1 MNTNGE
7 YNNEKKSNVKNASKN
22 NVNNTNA
29 ESKSGNDEI
38 EFEIKDIEIE
48 PTNVKISGKA
58 DIKFEELPSSNTEE
72 SKNVLDD
79 YMEDL
84 SDNNVQKKDDSI
96 KNETKSTENDENAV
110 NDTTNN
116 NNNDDDQNK
125 EDSNNDK
132 EEIKEV
138 SDKDKS
144 DEEKSDKNDENQV
157 EEKTGKNNDNQYE
170 KKPDADTK
178 GLGDEKPNKDEEKTD
193 GEKTSKDNE
202 KPENVKNND
211 ENKNQPQENK
221 PQENPKSN
229 QDNQKNNKSDKN
241 DQKDN
246 KKPKS
251 SSDEKR
257 QEAKNKQENNR
268 NRNNNNNNNSDNKG
282 SLKDRIKNKANPK
295 NLAKQAANK
304 TKTGQAVNN
313 VKDKVDKTKKTV
325 KAIQKIVQFVVKYW
339 YIVVAVLAILI
350 VALVIIF
357 IIVTLQPGP
366 GGDVNDSDNTSNY
379 SKADQKTL
387 QKMRKLFAKYP
398 NADGTLAMVT
408 VLYPYFSTLHDGNV
422 LSYLEKD
429 VTDEEPVDVNDD
441 TEEIDADN
449 EDVDDDAND
458 KEENDMYLQPLRKS
472 KIRRKLKKILKELN
486 GSTEEQFKEYLKDN
500 YFKKDKGYSGFDDSF
515 EAYNGYK
522 EMFDSVKS
530 EVRDEL
536 ADAVI
541 EELYAKKD
549 LFLEYVYTNIVCSTA
564 STSLGYSDGGN
575 LIRNEMYVTVYN
587 SSSLSP
593 SDIYKSEL
601 SFKDYIMGVT
611 YAEIDSDVEAYVKA
625 QMIAAK
631 SFTLGRTQSG
641 SSVPGIVGMGRK
653 YDDYGDKIVFHMASS
668 TNDQVYCDV
677 YDGCSNKPK
686 LPAERL
692 ANYEKWFDEIK
703 DEYIYDS
710 DNEAFGGSYAS
721 DYGIGSCT
729 VGSCLSQTKAAN
741 LASSGEDYKSIL
753 YGTNGAYSESRFTEY
768 DASTSSLAKVSGSC
782 VGVSSVGGCEIP
794 EDKFVY
800 YSQRSYKQRFCG
812 RSDNSSISSSGCGVT
827 SMAMV
832 LANLTD
838 EGTTPLDTNEEARQA
853 GYCGDGISGTA
864 PGYLKY
870 AANKHGL
877 TYDSVLATAKDA
889 EEKVK
894 KTLNSGGLVI
904 ASVGLGWKGSSGH
917 YLVIKGVTQD
927 GKLIIADPM
936 DNKYNER
943 PDFTYLNIEEIINY
957 MTDDRSFFL
966 FTSNKSA
973 DIVKNYCSVGDG
985 SATGF
990 LGNPVDPSDT
1000 TRDFSNSGNA
1010 SCFPFYCGGSGHG
1023 AVDLNSKDKVVSGNN
1038 VYAMDGGIVSKVGDY
1053 SSNCYG
1059 MGICKVGYNSYG
1071 IFVTIDHGNG
1081 YKTLYAHFSQRLVNE
1096 GDKVSK
1102 GQLIGKVGK
1111 SGEAKGAHLH
1121 MELQDPS
1128 YSGATRKYAKEH
1140 KGAGLMNA
1148 TLYINKNVSYVGQT
1162 Q

>member
-1 MNTNGE
+1 MNTNDR
-7 YNNEKKSNVKNASKN
+7 YNNEKKSNVENASKN

-29 ESKSGNDEI
+29 ENKSGNDEI
-38 EFEIKDIEIE
+38 EFEIKDIEVE

-72 SKNVLDD
+72 SESVLDD

-84 SDNNVQKKDDSI
+84 SDNNDQEIADSI
-96 KNETKSTENDENAV
+96 KNETKSNENDENQGEE
-110 NDTTNN
+110 NL
-116 NNNDDDQNK
+116 
-125 EDSNNDK
+125 DK
-132 EEIKEV
+132 K
-138 SDKDKS
+138 
-144 DEEKSDKNDENQV
+144 DENQD
-157 EEKTGKNNDNQYE
+157 EENPDKKDENQDKENLDKKDENEDEKNPDKKDENRDKENLDKKDENQDGKNSDKKDENKNGENSNKNNENQEKNND
-170 KKPDADTK
+170 
-178 GLGDEKPNKDEEKTD
+178 G
-193 GEKTSKDNE
+193 
-202 KPENVKNND
+202 
-211 ENKNQPQENK
+211 NKNQPQENK

-229 QDNQKNNKSDKN
+229 HDNQKNNKSDKN
-241 DQKDN
+241 NQKDN

-268 NRNNNNNNNSDNKG
+268 NRNNNNNNSDNKG

-313 VKDKVDKTKKTV
+313 VKDKVDKAKKTV
-325 KAIQKIVQFVVKYW
+325 KAIQKIIEFVVNYW

-350 VALVIIF
+350 VTLVIIF

-398 NADGTLAMVT
+398 NADGSLAMIT
-408 VLYPYFSTLHDGNV
+408 VLYPYFGTLHDGNV

-429 VTDEEPVDVNDD
+429 ATDETPIDIDDD

-449 EDVDDDAND
+449 DTEDVDDDAND

-522 EMFDSVKS
+522 EMFDSVKN
-530 EVRDEL
+530 ELRDEF
-536 ADAVI
+536 ADAII

-549 LFLEYVYTNIVCSTA
+549 LFLEYVYTNIICSTA

-753 YGTNGAYSESRFTEY
+753 YGTNGAYSESRFAEY

-794 EDKFVY
+794 EDKFTY
-800 YSQRSYKQRFCG
+800 YSQRSYKQTFCG

-827 SMAMV
+827 SMSMV
-832 LANLTD
+832 LANLTG

-957 MTDDRSFFL
+957 MTDGRSFFL

-1010 SCFPFYCGGSGHG
+1010 SCFPFYCKNGGQYGKDHG
-1023 AVDLNSKDKVVSGNN
+1023 AVDLNKKDNVVSGNN

-1059 MGICKVGYNSYG
+1059 MGICDVGYNSYG

-1096 GDKVSK
+1096 GDKISK
-1102 GQLIGKVGK
+1102 GQLIGKVGNTGSS
-1111 SGEAKGAHLH
+1111 SGPHLH
-1121 MELQDPS
+1121 IELQNPPYKPS
-1128 YSGATRKYAKEH
+1128 RDYAKSH